1 MNRRRF
7 LTYAAILAAYPAYRG
22 IGSLL
27 GDRPFHAFGGQLGR
41 LKAALADSSRSQI
54 GISFIGDSITWGTG
68 TGQGPNPNPRNGT
81 LADPRDNYATASYV
95 NNVKRHIGDRYM
107 AGANVHLSNWPT
119 SPSGQA
125 VVEFVRPGAEGTA
138 GKRIRIS
145 NQGINGA
152 STSSYLSRN
161 LMASGNGN
169 NFALL
174 PDDQYVFVQL
184 GTNDRIVSPRNPKN
198 LAELSANVERLVTH
212 IGSRAE
218 VVLMAAN
225 PSTIDS
231 SDKYLYSMELVRDS
245 VLAAAEKCGVDFIDN
260 FYAFNGLD
268 LPAHMADGN
277 HPNIQGHAVISRNII
292 SALEMA

>member
-27 GDRPFHAFGGQLGR
+27 GDRPFHAFGGQLAR
-41 LKAALADSSRSQI
+41 LKAALADPSRSQI

-68 TGQGPNPNPRNGT
+68 TGQGPNPNPRHGT
-81 LADPRDNYATASYV
+81 LADPRDNYSSASYV
-95 NNVKRHIGDRYM
+95 NNIKRHIGDRYM
-107 AGANVHLSNWPT
+107 PGAEVQLSNWPT

-125 VVEFVRPGAEGTA
+125 VAEFMLPGVDGAV
-138 GKRIRIS
+138 GKRIRIT

-152 STSSYLSRN
+152 STSSYLFRN
-161 LMASGNGN
+161 LVTAGDGA

-198 LAELSANVERLVTH
+198 VAELSGNIERLVTH
-212 IGSRAE
+212 IGDRAE
-218 VVLMAAN
+218 VILMAAN

-231 SDKYLYSMELVRDS
+231 SEKYLYGMEVVRDS
-245 VLAAAEKCGVDFIDN
+245 VLAAAQKCGVDFIDN
-260 FYAFNGLD
+260 YYAFQGLD
-268 LPAHMADGN
+268 LVAHMADGS
-277 HPNIQGHAVISRNII
+277 HPNVKGHAVISRNII
-292 SALEMA
+292 SAIEIA